1 MVCYTQ
7 NKFFSS
13 QHPIKLDLKS
23 ILDLHEVGM
32 NIRNMFLT
40 SSCQTLSP
48 RDPCSCSC
56 SYQLGLPRHA
66 ASELPAQWHV
76 LQPGCLPGVSNH
88 MASLNSLSSFWLRGF
103 CFYSLSQR
111 ITQFPALS
119 LTVFIRYLP
128 TVINFISYNFSFPS
142 PTATYYAKLT
152 SASQPNFRL
161 LLLPLPNAFF
171 TKLP

>member
-66 ASELPAQWHV
+66 ASELPAHWHV

-88 MASLNSLSSFWLRGF
+88 MASLNSW
-103 CFYSLSQR
+103 SLSQLFL
-111 ITQFPALS
+111 TQGFLFLFFISENNTISRSLSQPLSGTYQLS
-119 LTVFIRYLP
+119 LILSP
-128 TVINFISYNFSFPS
+128 IISLSHH
-142 PTATYYAKLT
+142 
-152 SASQPNFRL
+152 
-161 LLLPLPNAFF
+161 LLPPIMLS
-171 TKLP
+171 